1 MVVENSLN
9 IGFYSVQ
16 LINCALKGKI
26 PKEIPENITIKEL
39 ADFAYSH
46 NIDNLI
52 FESLS
57 KINLNLEE
65 NEADKQAMI
74 KLKERSDKSI
84 VKELRFNIER
94 EKILLE
100 MELSK
105 INYLPLKGIV
115 LKDYYPKPGMR
126 YISDNDIL
134 YNKVHQK
141 QLISIMKTLGYNVIS
156 LKDYHDIYK
165 KTPIFNFEMHRELL
179 LPNSPFYI
187 FSETVWDRAIK
198 DEDKLYGF
206 HMSHEDFYIYMLIH
220 LHKHY
225 TGKGTGIRSL
235 TDIYVYLNNFE
246 TVLNW
251 NYIESEL
258 NKLDLKEFEADIRS
272 ITCNIFSDGK
282 IAGRELEMFRWIVEG
297 GTYGKYKT
305 YIQNNLSNEYNN
317 NGSLSKTKL
326 RYIKKR
332 IFMNKDLLKLHYPF
346 VYKHLYLY
354 PFFIIYRLFVLV
366 VKNYKRIINELKIIN
381 KFTVDNQIK
390 SNIKK

>member
-9 IGFYSVQ
+9 IGFYAVQ
-16 LINCALKGKI
+16 LINCALKGNI

-39 ADFAYSH
+39 VDFAHAH

-57 KINLNLEE
+57 KMNLNLEE
-65 NEADKQAMI
+65 NETDRQAI
-74 KLKERSDKSI
+74 LKLKERSDKSI
-84 VKELRFNIER
+84 VKELSFNLER

-165 KTPIFNFEMHRELL
+165 KPPIFNFEMHRELL

-198 DEDKLYGF
+198 DEDKSYGF

-225 TGKGTGIRSL
+225 TGIGTGIRSL
-235 TDIYVYLNNFE
+235 TDIYVYLDKLDNR
-246 TVLNW
+246 LDW
-251 NYIESEL
+251 NYIEVEL
-258 NKLDLKEFEADIRS
+258 DKLNLKEFEADMRN
-272 ITCNIFSDGK
+272 ITCHIFSEEK
-282 IAGRELEMFRWIVEG
+282 ITERESEIFARIVAG

-305 YIQNNLSNEYNN
+305 FIQNNLSDEYNN
-317 NGSLSKTKL
+317 NQSVSKAKL
-326 RYIKKR
+326 LYIKKR
-332 IFMNKDLLKLHYPF
+332 IFMNKDLLKQHYPF
-346 VYKHLYLY
+346 VYRHLYLY
-354 PFFIIYRLFVLV
+354 PLFIIYRLLFLV
-366 VKNYKRIINELKIIN
+366 VKNYKRIIKELKTIN
-381 KFTVDNQIK
+381 EFTVD
-390 SNIKK
+390 KKI